1 MLEHAKA
8 RLQDFQLKMQNAG
21 IDIALLTDESTIA
34 YYAGFWGYLS
44 VEFGRPTFLVVPADG
59 DPTVVTPRME
69 SEMVSAMTWVP
80 NIARRS
86 TLATMRKPK
95 SRRPP

>member
-34 YYAGFWGYLS
+34 YYAGF
-44 VEFGRPTFLVVPADG
+44 
-59 DPTVVTPRME
+59 
-69 SEMVSAMTWVP
+69 
-80 NIARRS
+80 
-86 TLATMRKPK
+86 
-95 SRRPP
+95 